1 MAAVLPH
8 QNGTDGWSLF
18 PPLAAVLVAVST
30 GRLILGLATAVVGA
44 AAISLPPGTP
54 PIQVPYE
61 TLSRAALDFV
71 WTPLS
76 SSFQVYILLFTAT
89 LIGMVRVIVLAG
101 GAHGI
106 ADVLAR
112 RARGA
117 RSARLATFLLGLAIF
132 FDDYA
137 NTMVAGTTMRP
148 VTDHFRISREKLAYI
163 VDSTAAPVA
172 GLAVIST
179 WIGYEVGLFDD
190 VMKGLGSGVSGYELF
205 FRALPSR
212 FYCILALVF
221 VASSILLDR
230 DYGPMLR
237 AERRAS
243 RTGEVLRLG
252 ARPMAGPDTEAPHLP
267 TGLRPSWVT
276 AATPVA
282 VVICGV
288 IAGVQLDAWSHVEV
302 ESARGQHSLFSRQYW
317 IAVFSAAET
326 SKVMFLA
333 SVVGT
338 AVAVSMALTRR
349 HHSSGKRL
357 LSLRDAAVSWLGGWS
372 GLWRIFIILLIL
384 SLAWAIKEACYA
396 VGTSTYLVAAVG
408 SNLPPLALP
417 VLVFLLASAIA
428 FSIGTSWATMSI
440 LLPTMLPVAHALGG
454 LGLVVLVAAAVLDGA
469 IFGDHCSPIS
479 DTTVLSS
486 IASNCDHIDHVKTQI
501 PYALTTMVIAA
512 GLGYIGT
519 AFLYP
524 AWVGL
529 LLGIVAV
536 VGVLLLLGRKP

>member
-1 MAAVLPH
+1 MRPSITRFSIARSGIVVRFGLALIGSCVVSAVLPH
-8 QNGTDGWSLF
+8 QDGIDGWSLF

-44 AAISLPPGTP
+44 AAISLPAATP

-61 TLSRAALDFV
+61 TLSRAVLDFV
-71 WTPLS
+71 WKPLS

-117 RSARLATFLLGLAIF
+117 RSTRLATFLLGLAIF

-148 VTDHFRISREKLAYI
+148 VTDRFRISREKLAYI

-190 VMKGLGSGVSGYELF
+190 VMKSLGTGVSGYELF

-212 FYCILALVF
+212 FYCILALAF

-230 DYGPMLR
+230 DFGPMLR

-243 RTGEVLRLG
+243 RTGEVLRVG
-252 ARPMAGPDTEAPHLP
+252 ARPMAGPDSEAAHLP

-288 IAGVQLDAWSHVEV
+288 IAGVQLDAWSHADV
-302 ESARGQHSLFSRQYW
+302 ESARVQHSLLSRQYW
-317 IAVFSAAET
+317 TAVFSSAET
-326 SKVMFLA
+326 SRVMFLA
-333 SVVGT
+333 SVAGT
-338 AVAVSMALTRR
+338 AVAFCLALTRR
-349 HHSSGKRL
+349 DRSSGERL
-357 LSLRDAAVSWLGGWS
+357 LSLHDAAASWLGGWA
-372 GLWRIFIILLIL
+372 GLWRLFIILLIL

-396 VGTSTYLVAAVG
+396 VGTSTYLVGALG
-408 SNLPPLALP
+408 SGLPPLALP
-417 VLVFLLASAIA
+417 V
-428 FSIGTSWATMSI
+428 
-440 LLPTMLPVAHALGG
+440 
-454 LGLVVLVAAAVLDGA
+454 LVVLVAAAVLDGA

-501 PYALTTMVIAA
+501 PYALTTVLIAA
-512 GLGYIGT
+512 GFGYIGT

-529 LLGIVAV
+529 LLGVAAV
-536 VGVLLLLGRKP
+536 VGVLLLIGRKP